1 MWKAI
6 STKIMNFHTVNIKKG
21 KEKEKRE
28 FPHCQKLCP
37 CPWEQFGYWLCNLL
51 ATQNVKKTN
60 PGISFTELGRVLGEK
75 WKKMSGMRNIFRL
88 VSSFVE
94 SSSHSVT
101 VMVPS
106 TFGGLVG
113 LMFLTVLV
121 AGFFNSG
128 DGRNLFVNFSLHC
141 LVVTSQLTRLI
152 FLFFFYVL
160 FSLFVL
166 RSRGERALWSQGSA
180 R

>member
-1 MWKAI
+1 
-6 STKIMNFHTVNIKKG
+6 MNFHTVNIKKG

-37 CPWEQFGYWLCNLL
+37 CSWEQFGYWLCNLL

-60 PGISFTELGRVLGEK
+60 PGISFTEVGRVLGEK

-88 VSSFVE
+88 VSSFQGILFPFCG
-94 SSSHSVT
+94 SHGPIYLWWT
-101 VMVPS
+101 
-106 TFGGLVG
+106 GGPN
-113 LMFLTVLV
+113 VL
-121 AGFFNSG
+121 NSLS
-128 DGRNLFVNFSLHC
+128 RWILQWWRWTKSFCQF
-141 LVVTSQLTRLI
+141 QLT
-152 FLFFFYVL
+152 LFGCHITTHKTDFFYFL